1 MKIDLDDRRL
11 QYSGRI
17 DRTDPK
23 HPVFIFPASLLSFS
37 FVGTGASIVIKNQ
50 RVYWE
55 NYIGIIVD
63 GVQRKERL
71 ADTGYTTILL
81 AENLEEKEHSIIL
94 FKRQDSCHV
103 ITLEELFLTG
113 AGMLTENLER
123 PVRRIEVYGDSVSAG
138 EVSEAAEYAG
148 KADPEHNGEYSN
160 SWYSYGWIAARK
172 LKAEIHDIAQG
183 GIALQ
188 NGTGWF
194 SAPSLIGMESV
205 WDKVHYNPELG
216 AVTEWDFQQYIPQ
229 VVIAAIGQNDNNP
242 EDYMKTDL
250 EGEKAQRW
258 RDTYQTWI
266 RSIRKKYPKAFIILT
281 TTILEHHENW
291 DASIERVCRQLKD
304 SRIVHFL
311 YSKNGVG
318 TPGHIRIMEAEQ
330 MADELCTF
338 IEGLSED
345 IWGV

>member
-1 MKIDLDDRRL
+1 MKIDLSDKRL

-23 HPVFIFPASLLSFS
+23 RPIFIFPASSLSFS
-37 FVGTGASIVIKNQ
+37 FVGTGASVVIKNQ
-50 RVYWE
+50 RAYWG

-63 GVQRKERL
+63 GVQRKEQL
-71 ADTGYTTILL
+71 ADTGCTTILL
-81 AENLEEKEHSIIL
+81 AENLEEKEHTIIL
-94 FKRQDSCHV
+94 FKRQDSCH
-103 ITLEELFLTG
+103 IMTLEELLLTG
-113 AGMLTENLER
+113 AGRLTENLER

-138 EVSEAAEYAG
+138 EVSEATEYAG
-148 KADPEHNGEYSN
+148 KTDPEHNGEYSN
-160 SWYSYGWIAARK
+160 SWYSFGWIAARR

-194 SAPSLIGMESV
+194 LAPSLIGIESV
-205 WDKVHYNPELG
+205 WDKVHYNPEFG

-229 VVIAAIGQNDNNP
+229 VVIVAIGQNDNNP
-242 EDYMKTDL
+242 EDYMKTDM
-250 EGEKAQRW
+250 EGGKAQRW
-258 RDTYQTWI
+258 RDAYQAWI
-266 RSIRKKYPKAFIILT
+266 RSIRKKYPKAFIILS

-291 DASIERVCRQLKD
+291 DASIERVCRELKD

-330 MADELCTF
+330 MADELCAF
-338 IEGLSED
+338 IEGLSEN
-345 IWGV
+345 IWGE

>member
-1 MKIDLDDRRL
+1 MKIDLGDKRL

-23 HPVFIFPASLLSFS
+23 RPTFIFPASSLSFS
-37 FVGTGASIVIKNQ
+37 FVGTGASVVIKNQ
-50 RVYWE
+50 RAYWG
-55 NYIGIIVD
+55 NYIGIIVN

-71 ADTGYTTILL
+71 ADTGCTTIIL
-81 AENLEEKEHSIIL
+81 AENLEEKEHTIIL
-94 FKRQDSCHV
+94 FKRQDSCH
-103 ITLEELFLTG
+103 IMTLEELLLTG
-113 AGMLTENLER
+113 AGRLTENLER
-123 PVRRIEVYGDSVSAG
+123 PARRIEVYGDSVSAG

-160 SWYSYGWIAARK
+160 SWYSYGWIAARR

-194 SAPSLIGMESV
+194 LAPSLIGMESV
-205 WDKVHYNPELG
+205 WDKVHYNPQLG

-229 VVIAAIGQNDNNP
+229 VVIVAIGQNDNNP
-242 EDYMKTDL
+242 EDYMKTDM

-258 RDTYQTWI
+258 RDAYQAWI
-266 RSIRKKYPKAFIILT
+266 QSIRKKYPKAFIILS

-291 DASIERVCRQLKD
+291 DASIERVCHELKD

-330 MADELCTF
+330 MADELCAF
-338 IEGLSED
+338 IEGLSEN
-345 IWGV
+345 IWGE

>member
-1 MKIDLDDRRL
+1 MKIDLDDKRL

-17 DRTDPK
+17 DCTDPK
-23 HPVFIFPASLLSFS
+23 HPVFIFPASSLSFS

-50 RVYWE
+50 RAYWG
-55 NYIGIIVD
+55 NYVGIIVD

-103 ITLEELFLTG
+103 ITLEELLLTG
-113 AGMLTENLER
+113 AGTLTENLER

-138 EVSEAAEYAG
+138 EVSEATEYAG

-194 SAPSLIGMESV
+194 SVPLLLGMESV
-205 WDKVHYNPELG
+205 WDKLQYNPLFG
-216 AVTEWDFQQYIPQ
+216 AVTKWDFRQYTPQ
-229 VVIAAIGQNDNNP
+229 VVIVAIGQNDSNP
-242 EDYMKTDL
+242 EDYMKTDM

-258 RDTYQTWI
+258 RDTYRTWI
-266 RSIRKKYPKAFIILT
+266 RSIREKYPKAFIILS

-291 DASIERVCRQLKD
+291 DASIERVCRELND

-318 TPGHIRIMEAEQ
+318 TPGHVRIMEAEQ
-330 MADELCTF
+330 MADELCAF
-338 IEGLSED
+338 MEGIAEN